1 MEQPNGTPKKLYRSR
16 DNRMIAGVAAGIGN
30 YLNVDPTLVRIVFV
44 LLAFA
49 NGIGI
54 LLYLILWLIVP
65 EEPVIG
71 RAGWN

>member
-1 MEQPNGTPKKLYRSR
+1 MEQLNGTPKKLYRSR

-71 RAGWN
+71 RAGWH